1 MTSLPRTVLFRGS
14 VWAISL
20 PFVCAE
26 AVMRFMASSSVS
38 EIAILPLIQA
48 TDGSDEKTSRCR
60 LRTLIIGDV

>member
-1 MTSLPRTVLFRGS
+1 
-14 VWAISL
+14 
-20 PFVCAE
+20 
-26 AVMRFMASSSVS
+26 MRFMASSSVS